1 MIIPRLSNL
10 MTSGKALFL
19 AYDQGLEHGPGDFNL
34 KNVDPKYILDIALE
48 GKYDGIILEHGV
60 AEKYYHGAYKD
71 IPLIIKL
78 NSKSSLTHIS
88 PIAKQI
94 CSVKR
99 AIQLGA
105 KAVGFVIYDGSKQ
118 EPEMFETFGRIVEEA
133 HDLGIP
139 VIAWM
144 YPRGKAIHNE
154 LSTEILAYS
163 ARIGLELGAD
173 IVKIKYNDD
182 PKGFKWVVRNAGLT
196 KVVVAGGQK
205 RPDPK
210 FLKMTQDVMG
220 AGASGIAVGR
230 NVWQSENPFALSK
243 ALHAIIHDGKT
254 ADEVMHYLEGKN

>member
-10 MTSGKALFL
+10 MTNSKALFL
-19 AYDQGLEHGPGDFNL
+19 AYDQGLEHGPSDFNL

-48 GKYDGIILEHGV
+48 CKYDGIILEHGI

-78 NSKSSLTHIS
+78 NSKSSLTKIS

-99 AIQLGA
+99 AVQLGA
-105 KAVGFVIYDGSKQ
+105 KAVGFVIYDGSEQ
-118 EPEMFETFGRIVEEA
+118 EPEMFETFGKVVEEA

-144 YPRGKAIHNE
+144 YPRGEAVHNE

-182 PKGFKWVVRNAGLT
+182 PEGFKWVIRNAGLA
-196 KVVVAGGQK
+196 KVVVAGGSK
-205 RPDPK
+205 RPDAE
-210 FLKMTQDVMG
+210 FLKMAQDVMISG
-220 AGASGIAVGR
+220 AAGIAVGR
-230 NVWQSENPFALSK
+230 NVWQSKNPIALSK
-243 ALHAIIHDGKT
+243 ALREIIHEGKT
-254 ADEVMHYLEGKN
+254 ADQVVHYLENKD